1 MDIRVMT
8 IGDYADVLDLW
19 QTSEGVGLS
28 DSDSRENIQQYLDRN
43 SGMSFVALMDDKVVG
58 AILAGHDGRRGYI
71 YHLAVNPDFR
81 RQGIGRNLVERCIK
95 IMAESGIKKCH
106 LFIFNENTEGMAF
119 WESIGWSPR
128 SDIGVI
134 SKNI

>member
-1 MDIRVMT
+1 MT